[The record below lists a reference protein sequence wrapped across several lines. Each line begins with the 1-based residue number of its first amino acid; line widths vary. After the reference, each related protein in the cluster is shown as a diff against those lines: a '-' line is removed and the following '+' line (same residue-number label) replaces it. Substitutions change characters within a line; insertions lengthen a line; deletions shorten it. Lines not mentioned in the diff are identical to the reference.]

1 MTNGRIDQNT
11 RTGFAKTRPY
21 KQLVAQEADGYPGSL
36 GHFGAPIVDYVL
48 SKLAQEQVYKTILLF
63 SATNV

>member
-48 SKLAQEQVYKTILLF
+48 SKLAKE
-63 SATNV
+63 